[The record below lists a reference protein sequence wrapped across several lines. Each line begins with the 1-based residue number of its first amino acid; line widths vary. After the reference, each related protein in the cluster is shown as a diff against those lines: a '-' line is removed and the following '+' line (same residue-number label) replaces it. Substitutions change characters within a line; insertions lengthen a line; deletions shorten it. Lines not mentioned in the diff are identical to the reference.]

1 MAAGVTKVGASIL
14 NKNLSIEY
22 RELLPRIYI
31 EPRWRLSG
39 NS

>member
-1 MAAGVTKVGASIL
+1 MVVGVTKVGASIL
-14 NKNLSIEY
+14 NKNLSIER

-31 EPRWRLSG
+31 ELGWRLSG